1 MTIID
6 DATRTRQQ
14 GDAPVS
20 LNRIFAAG
28 ASADFPTHVSV
39 HGAFDPRV
47 VGPGL
52 LRELERSGLT
62 GRGGAGFAA
71 WRKLAATESA
81 AGARAF
87 SGSATVIANGAEG
100 EPRSWKD
107 AVVLKNAPHLV
118 IDGLLA
124 AGAAL
129 GTSRLYIYAS
139 ETSLDSVRA
148 AVAERRD
155 ARGITLM
162 AAPDTFISGEAS
174 AAVNSIENDDARP
187 RDHIRRLSESG
198 LRKRPTLVHN
208 VETLAQIAL
217 IARHG
222 ADWFSQVGSVRDPG
236 TRLVTVSGDVGR
248 EGVFEIAG
256 GMHLSDILAAAGVD
270 RDGVSAVLVGG
281 YHGTWLRGKQLD
293 LPFSA
298 TGLSSAGAQP
308 GAGVLIVIG
317 RHRCGLAATAEIVEY
332 LAAESARQCGPC
344 MFGLPA
350 LAERMSAL
358 AAGRVRRDGVADAAR
373 LTDIARLADSVT
385 GRGACHHPD
394 GTARLV
400 QSALVAFDDDVKAHL
415 SGRCTRAARA

>member
-1 MTIID
+1 MTITD
-6 DATRTRQQ
+6 SPTTSRQKDAQ
-14 GDAPVS
+14 VS

-28 ASADFPTHVSV
+28 AAADYATHLRV
-39 HGAFDPRV
+39 HGAFDPRAV
-47 VGPGL
+47 ASGL
-52 LRELERSGLT
+52 LHELERSGLT

-71 WRKLAATESA
+71 WRKLGATEDA
-81 AGARAF
+81 ANARAF

-107 AVVLKNAPHLV
+107 AVLLKNAPHLV

-129 GTSRLYIYAS
+129 GRSRLYVYAS
-139 ETSLDSVRA
+139 EGSLDSVRA

-155 ARGITLM
+155 ARAITLM

-174 AAVNSIENDDARP
+174 AVVNSIENDDARP
-187 RDHIRRLSESG
+187 RDHVRRLSESG

-208 VETLAQIAL
+208 VETLAHIGL

-222 ADWFSQVGSVRDPG
+222 ADWFREAGAVRDPG

-256 GMHLSDILAAAGVD
+256 GMRLSDILAAAGVD
-270 RDGVSAVLVGG
+270 RDRVSAVLVGG
-281 YHGTWLRGKQLD
+281 YHGTWLRSTQLD
-293 LPFSA
+293 VPFSA
-298 TGLSSAGAQP
+298 SGLASAGAQP

-317 RHRCGLAATAEIVEY
+317 RQRCGLASTAEIVEY

-358 AAGRVRRDGVADAAR
+358 AAGQVQRHGVADV
-373 LTDIARLADSVT
+373 ARLADSVT

>member
-1 MTIID
+1 MTILD
-6 DATRTRQQ
+6 ETPRVRQQ
-14 GDAPVS
+14 GDAAVS
-20 LNRIFAAG
+20 LNRLFAAG
-28 ASADFPTHVSV
+28 ASADYATHLRV
-39 HGAFDPRV
+39 HGDVDPRAV
-47 VGPGL
+47 APGL
-52 LRELERSGLT
+52 LHELERSGLT

-71 WRKLAATESA
+71 WRKLAATATASGERTF
-81 AGARAF
+81 G
-87 SGSATVIANGAEG
+87 GSATVIANGAEG

-107 AVVLKNAPHLV
+107 AVLLTNAPHLV

-129 GTSRLYIYAS
+129 GTSRLYVYAS
-139 ETSLDSVRA
+139 EKGLDSVRA

-208 VETLAQIAL
+208 VETLAHVGL

-222 ADWFSQVGSVRDPG
+222 ADWFRSVGATRDPG

-248 EGVFEIAG
+248 EGVLEIAG
-256 GMHLSDILAAAGVD
+256 GMPLADILAAAGVD
-270 RDGVSAVLVGG
+270 RNGVSAVLVGG
-281 YHGTWLRGKQLD
+281 YHGTWLRGSQLD
-293 LPFSA
+293 APFSA
-298 TGLSSAGAQP
+298 TGLASVGAQP
-308 GAGVLIVIG
+308 GAGVIIVIG

-332 LAAESARQCGPC
+332 LAGESAGQCGPC

-373 LTDIARLADSVT
+373 LADSVT

-400 QSALVAFDDDVKAHL
+400 QSALVAFHDDVTAHL
-415 SGRCTRAARA
+415 SGHCTRAARA

>member
-1 MTIID
+1 MTILD
-6 DATRTRQQ
+6 DAPRVRQQ
-14 GDAPVS
+14 GGAPVS
-20 LNRIFAAG
+20 LNRLFAAG
-28 ASADFPTHVSV
+28 ATADYATHLSV
-39 HGAFDPRV
+39 HGDFDPQAAAS
-47 VGPGL
+47 GL

-71 WRKLAATESA
+71 WRKLGATQTA
-81 AGARAF
+81 AGERAF
-87 SGSATVIANGAEG
+87 GGSSTVIANGAEG

-107 AVVLKNAPHLV
+107 AILLKNAPHLV

-129 GTSRLYIYAS
+129 GTSRLYVYAPES
-139 ETSLDSVRA
+139 SLERVRA

-155 ARGITLM
+155 AGGITLRT
-162 AAPDTFISGEAS
+162 APETFISGEAS
-174 AAVNSIENDDARP
+174 SVVNSIENDDARP

-208 VETLAQIAL
+208 VETLAHIGL
-217 IARHG
+217 VARYG
-222 ADWFSQVGSVRDPG
+222 ADWFREAGSARDPG

-256 GMHLSDILAAAGVD
+256 GMLLGDILAAAGVD
-270 RDGVSAVLVGG
+270 RDGASAVLVGG

-298 TGLSSAGAQP
+298 TGLASAGAQP

-358 AAGRVRRDGVADAAR
+358 AAGLVQRDAVADAG
-373 LTDIARLADSVT
+373 RLADSVT

-400 QSALVAFDDDVKAHL
+400 QSALVAFSDDVDAHL

>member
-1 MTIID
+1 MTITED
-6 DATRTRQQ
+6 TPRTRQQ
-14 GDAPVS
+14 GDAQVS

-28 ASADFPTHVSV
+28 ASADYATHQSV
-39 HGAFDPRV
+39 HGAFDPAA

-52 LRELERSGLT
+52 LGELERSGLT

-71 WRKLAATESA
+71 WRKLAATEAA

-87 SGSATVIANGAEG
+87 GGSATVIANGAEG

-107 AVVLKNAPHLV
+107 AVLLKNAPHLV

-139 ETSLDSVRA
+139 ETSLETVRA

-155 ARGITLM
+155 ARGINLM
-162 AAPDTFISGEAS
+162 TAPDTFISGEAS

-187 RDHIRRLSESG
+187 RDHVRRLSESG

-208 VETLAQIAL
+208 VETLAHIAL

-222 ADWFSQVGSVRDPG
+222 AAWFSEVGSARDPG

-256 GMHLSDILAAAGVD
+256 GMPLSGILAAAGVD

-281 YHGTWLRGKQLD
+281 YHGTWLRGHQLD

-298 TGLSSAGAQP
+298 TGLASAGAQP

-317 RHRCGLAATAEIVEY
+317 RHRCGLASTAEIVEY

-358 AAGRVRRDGVADAAR
+358 AAGRVRRDGVAEA
-373 LTDIARLADSVT
+373 ARLADSVT